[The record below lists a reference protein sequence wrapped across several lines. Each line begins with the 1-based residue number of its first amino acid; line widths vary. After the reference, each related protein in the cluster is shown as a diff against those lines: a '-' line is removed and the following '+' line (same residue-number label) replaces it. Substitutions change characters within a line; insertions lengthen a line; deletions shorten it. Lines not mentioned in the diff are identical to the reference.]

1 MRPKLV
7 EETGI
12 TLLLDVSSIASLSD
26 IISNDDKVLDVT
38 LVVGEMP
45 LNISLIVDV
54 AAVVGINDLLLDV

>member
-1 MRPKLV
+1 M

>member
-7 EETGI
+7 EGTGI

-26 IISNDDKVLDVT
+26 IISDGDKLLDVT
-38 LVVGEMP
+38 MVVGEMP

-54 AAVVGINDLLLDV
+54 TAVVGINDLLLGV